1 MRDATWLRTLLC
13 VAFASMGSAAA
24 LAKQISVDRIDIVTF
39 GIFSSGTVTSSEA
52 RPGTNGITLREGRK
66 LLSRTETVPG
76 VVGATFGIQYI
87 VRGAPK
93 GQVVK
98 LTYVT
103 RFPPSGM
110 VNGTGEKLEKSQFDW
125 DDTVGKTAI
134 RTYTL
139 DNAWEI
145 VPGDWT
151 MEFYYEGRKIGEKR
165 FTMTAPRN

>member
-1 MRDATWLRTLLC
+1 
-13 VAFASMGSAAA
+13 MGSAAA

-52 RPGTNGITLREGRK
+52 RPGTNGITLREGRE
-66 LLSRTETVPG
+66 LLSQTETVPG
-76 VVGATFGIQYI
+76 TVGATFGIQY
-87 VRGAPK
+87 VLRGSPD

-98 LTYVT
+98 LNYVT
-103 RFPPSGM
+103 RFPQAGM
-110 VNGTGEKLEKSQFDW
+110 VNDKGQKLQKTQFEW
-125 DDTVGKTAI
+125 NDTIGKPAI

-151 MEFYYEGRKIGEKR
+151 MEFYYEGKKLGEKR
-165 FTMTAPRN
+165 FTITAPKS

>member
-98 LTYVT
+98 LTSF
-103 RFPPSGM
+103 RHRG
-110 VNGTGEKLEKSQFDW
+110 W
-125 DDTVGKTAI
+125 
-134 RTYTL
+134 
-139 DNAWEI
+139 
-145 VPGDWT
+145 
-151 MEFYYEGRKIGEKR
+151 
-165 FTMTAPRN
+165 

>member
-110 VNGTGEKLEKSQFDW
+110 VNGKGEKLEKSQFDW

-145 VPGDWT
+145 VPGDWK

-165 FTMTAPRN
+165 FTMTAPKN